1 MTIEYRDIE
10 IEADA
15 LVGSSSVPSL
25 TNATWQFLKVGSE
38 LNLRE
43 TVALQ
48 CMLLYLE
55 RVLLSSGSSFG
66 DQGGDAV
73 LGLFPAYALYTICK

>member
-25 TNATWQFLKVGSE
+25 TNATWQFIKVG
-38 LNLRE
+38 
-43 TVALQ
+43 TKLQ
-48 CMLLYLE
+48 LL
-55 RVLLSSGSSFG
+55 
-66 DQGGDAV
+66 AV
-73 LGLFPAYALYTICK
+73 LAQAASHSIL